1 MKKIHKQSSPE
12 TGRKSISK
20 GLDIRRRFLRNTN
33 AVIGLIL
40 VFILCFFAIFADVLV
55 DYEADVIHP
64 DVGNRLQHPSSEHW
78 LGTDELGRDV
88 LARIIYGS
96 RMSLL
101 IGVLSVCFAM
111 GIGIV
116 LGSIAGYYGGAIEM
130 GIMRFCEVF
139 EGIPNFLL
147 AITITAA
154 FGTSLFNLMLAIGIG
169 TFAGQ
174 AKIIRGAVLTIK
186 GQEYIEAGKAMGAK
200 NWQII
205 LYHVLPNCVAVLI
218 VQFSLRVASG
228 VLAASSL
235 SFLGLG
241 VQPPDPEWGAMLSG
255 GRAYLLDSS
264 YLTLFPGLCI
274 MITILAF
281 NMVGDGL
288 RDSLDPRLKR

>member
-1 MKKIHKQSSPE
+1 MRKKNDAPS
-12 TGRKSISK
+12 TGRKNISK
-20 GLDIRRRFLRNTN
+20 GRDILNRLLRNKN
-33 AVIGLIL
+33 AVIGLFLVAIL
-40 VFILCFFAIFADVLV
+40 VFFAIFADVLV
-55 DYEADVIHP
+55 DYENDVIRP
-64 DVGNRLQHPSSEHW
+64 DVANRLKPPSAEHW

-88 LARIIYGS
+88 LSRIIYAS

-116 LGSIAGYYGGAIEM
+116 LGSVAGFYGGWVEM
-130 GIMRFCEVF
+130 VIMRVCEIF

-147 AITITAA
+147 AITLTAA
-154 FGTSLFNLMLAIGIG
+154 FGTSLFNLMLAIGLG

-186 GQEYIEAGKAMGAK
+186 GNEYIEAGKAMGAS

-205 LYHVLPNCVAVLI
+205 RYHVLPNCVAVLI

-255 GRAYLLDSS
+255 GRDYLLNSS

-288 RDSLDPRLKR
+288 R

>member
-1 MKKIHKQSSPE
+1 MKKKKQEEPV
-12 TGRKSISK
+12 TGRRSISK
-20 GLDIRRRFLRNTN
+20 SRDILNRLLRNRN

-40 VFILCFFAIFADVLV
+40 VLILVFFAVFANVLV
-55 DYEADVIHP
+55 DYEQDVIHP
-64 DVGNRLQHPSSEHW
+64 DVMQRLQPPSSEHW

-111 GIGIV
+111 GLGIL
-116 LGSIAGYYGGAIEM
+116 LGSIAGFYGGWTEM
-130 GIMRFCEVF
+130 IIMRICEVF

-186 GQEYIEAGKAMGAK
+186 GNEYIEAGKALGASD
-200 NWQII
+200 WQII
-205 LYHVLPNCVAVLI
+205 RYHVLPNCVAVMI
-218 VQFSLRVASG
+218 VQFSLRIASG

-255 GRAYLLDSS
+255 GRDYLLNSS

-274 MITILAF
+274 MLTILAF